1 MSFEEKLK
9 DFCAKI
15 PNKHENIKTEE
26 TTKIS
31 LILPF
36 IRLMGY
42 DTTDP
47 TIVQAEYTADIGN
60 KKGEKVDFAILKN
73 NKSSYGL
80 KLFTYPFGITPIDG
94 LGKMGTGDFFPYALE
109 NGSVYNHGSQ
119 LFFLRALGDI
129 ISHTAQ
135 IIYKRKKSIQIFDNL
150 IKIFHF
156 RNQ

>member
-47 TIVQAEYTADIGN
+47 TIVQGEYTADIGN
-60 KKGEKVDFAILKN
+60 KKGEKADFAILKN
-73 NKSSYGL
+73 NKVEIIMECKSSN
-80 KLFTYPFGITPIDG
+80 TI
-94 LGKMGTGDFFPYALE
+94 LE
-109 NGSVYNHGSQ
+109 EKHLSQ
-119 LFFLRALGDI
+119 LLRYYMTTEAQLGILANGIIYQFYTDTMKMVKWT
-129 ISHTAQ
+129 ISHSL
-135 IIYKRKKSIQIFDNL
+135 K
-150 IKIFHF
+150 
-156 RNQ
+156 